1 MENSILAACDSLM
14 MQVKQLRGQVQT
26 LLKENTDLRS
36 RRHALE
42 AQVMEL
48 AEESRWWENVILLVD
63 DDEDETA

>member
-1 MENSILAACDSLM
+1 MEDTILAACDSLVK
-14 MQVKQLRGQVQT
+14 QVKQLRGQVQT

-36 RRHALE
+36 RHHSLE